1 MAWAKSEQPVASK
14 GQQPTYGADYYKA
27 LFEKKR
33 ENHAPIRMALVGKEN
48 TAKTGLSLD
57 LALKH
62 TDKEIIVL
70 DCDNSAQNTV
80 DLLLSNKVEGADR
93 IRVIPLIDEMDDAM
107 WNADNTT
114 NWLAVV
120 KKLEW
125 FTSYLGEQH
134 ENIGAVVMDG
144 GSTFLKWCEF
154 VMTERLIERGVIKD
168 DSDNFN
174 QKEWRE
180 RNRVF
185 KGVLN
190 RLTALPIT
198 YIFFTFHLKDKKQ
211 FMDKRERNL
220 LKVADKIFNQDSTG
234 ERYQGERMV
243 VAEGWHRYAYG
254 LYCGAQHNKFLIVD
268 RQVMIT
274 GSFNF
279 TDNAAESYLE
289 NCVKIWDSSAVEK
302 ARTYFN
308 MIRSKYVIKGYHD
321 DQQVATLDGN
331 GNIVTKPRQSQTSL
345 AGSR

>member
-1 MAWAKSEQPVASK
+1 MAWAKSEQPAASK

-62 TDKEIIVL
+62 TDKQIIVL

-80 DLLLSNKVEGADR
+80 DLLLSTNVKGADR

-107 WNADNTT
+107 WNEDNTT

-134 ENIGAVVMDG
+134 EDIGAVVMDG

-190 RLTALPIT
+190 RLTALPIP

-211 FMDKRERNL
+211 FMDVGNGTKAMMKIGEIVDWVDGTQRFVSQQIL
-220 LKVADKIFNQDSTG
+220 LRRYTKKGDKTAGVEADKSLNEGDFIIRATVNEMKG
-234 ERYQGERMV
+234 RNMEHLGKRYDVMSVKGGSV
-243 VAEGWHRYAYG
+243 SWEGLPFGW
-254 LYCGAQHNKFLIVD
+254 
-268 RQVMIT
+268 
-274 GSFNF
+274 
-279 TDNAAESYLE
+279 E
-289 NCVKIWDSSAVEK
+289 
-302 ARTYFN
+302 
-308 MIRSKYVIKGYHD
+308 
-321 DQQVATLDGN
+321 
-331 GNIVTKPRQSQTSL
+331 
-345 AGSR
+345 

>member
-190 RLTALPIT
+190 RLTALPIP

-211 FMDKRERNL
+211 FMDVGNGTKAMMKIGEIVDWVDGTQRFVSQQIL
-220 LKVADKIFNQDSTG
+220 LRRYTKKGDKTAGVEADKSLDEGDFIIRATVNEMKG
-234 ERYQGERMV
+234 RNMEHLGKRYDVMSVKAGNV
-243 VAEGWHRYAYG
+243 SWEGLPFGW
-254 LYCGAQHNKFLIVD
+254 V
-268 RQVMIT
+268 
-274 GSFNF
+274 
-279 TDNAAESYLE
+279 
-289 NCVKIWDSSAVEK
+289 
-302 ARTYFN
+302 
-308 MIRSKYVIKGYHD
+308 
-321 DQQVATLDGN
+321 
-331 GNIVTKPRQSQTSL
+331 
-345 AGSR
+345 

>member
-1 MAWAKSEQPVASK
+1 MAWAKSEEPVASK

-62 TDKEIIVL
+62 TDKQIIVL

-80 DLLLSNKVEGADR
+80 DLLLSTNVKGADR

-107 WNADNTT
+107 WNEDNTT

-154 VMTERLIERGVIKD
+154 VMTERLIERGVIAD
-168 DSDNFN
+168 ESDNFN

-190 RLTALPIT
+190 RLTALPIP

-211 FMDKRERNL
+211 FMDVGNGTKAMMKIGEIVDWVEGTQRFVSQQIMLRRYTKKGDKTAGVE
-220 LKVADKIFNQDSTG
+220 ADKSLNEGDFIIRATVNEMKG
-234 ERYQGERMV
+234 RNMEHLGKRYDVMSVKAGDV
-243 VAEGWHRYAYG
+243 SWEGLPFGW
-254 LYCGAQHNKFLIVD
+254 
-268 RQVMIT
+268 
-274 GSFNF
+274 
-279 TDNAAESYLE
+279 E
-289 NCVKIWDSSAVEK
+289 
-302 ARTYFN
+302 
-308 MIRSKYVIKGYHD
+308 
-321 DQQVATLDGN
+321 
-331 GNIVTKPRQSQTSL
+331 
-345 AGSR
+345 

>member
-1 MAWAKSEQPVASK
+1 MAWAKSEQGGVRK

-62 TDKEIIVL
+62 TDKKIIVL

-80 DLLLSNKVEGADR
+80 DLLLSTNVKGADR

-107 WNADNTT
+107 WNEDNTT

-134 ENIGAVVMDG
+134 EDIGAVVMDG

-190 RLTALPIT
+190 RLTALPIP

-211 FMDKRERNL
+211 FMDVGNGTKAMMKIGEIVDWVDGTQRFVSQQIL
-220 LKVADKIFNQDSTG
+220 LRRYTKKGDKTAGVEADKSLNEGDFIIRATVNEMKG
-234 ERYQGERMV
+234 RNMEHLGKRYDVMSVKGGSV
-243 VAEGWHRYAYG
+243 SWEGLPFGW
-254 LYCGAQHNKFLIVD
+254 
-268 RQVMIT
+268 
-274 GSFNF
+274 
-279 TDNAAESYLE
+279 E
-289 NCVKIWDSSAVEK
+289 
-302 ARTYFN
+302 
-308 MIRSKYVIKGYHD
+308 
-321 DQQVATLDGN
+321 
-331 GNIVTKPRQSQTSL
+331 
-345 AGSR
+345 

>member
-1 MAWAKSEQPVASK
+1 MAWAKSEQPTASK

-62 TDKEIIVL
+62 TDKQIIVL

-80 DLLLSNKVEGADR
+80 DLLLSTNVEGADR

-107 WNADNTT
+107 WNEDNTT

-190 RLTALPIT
+190 RLTALPIP

-211 FMDKRERNL
+211 FMDVGNGTKAMMKIGEIVDWVDGTQRFVSQQIL
-220 LKVADKIFNQDSTG
+220 LRRYTKKGDKTAGVEADKSLNEGDFIIRATVNEMKG
-234 ERYQGERMV
+234 RNMEHLGKRYDVMSVKGGSV
-243 VAEGWHRYAYG
+243 SWEGLPFG
-254 LYCGAQHNKFLIVD
+254 
-268 RQVMIT
+268 
-274 GSFNF
+274 
-279 TDNAAESYLE
+279 
-289 NCVKIWDSSAVEK
+289 WD
-302 ARTYFN
+302 
-308 MIRSKYVIKGYHD
+308 
-321 DQQVATLDGN
+321 
-331 GNIVTKPRQSQTSL
+331 
-345 AGSR
+345 

>member
-1 MAWAKSEQPVASK
+1 MAWAKSEQPAASK

-62 TDKEIIVL
+62 TDKQIIVL

-80 DLLLSNKVEGADR
+80 DLLLSTNVEGADR

-107 WNADNTT
+107 WNEDNTT

-134 ENIGAVVMDG
+134 EDIGAVVMDG

-190 RLTALPIT
+190 RLTALPIP

-211 FMDKRERNL
+211 FMDVGNGTKAMMKIGEIVDWVDGTQRFVSQQIL
-220 LKVADKIFNQDSTG
+220 LRRYTKKGDKTAGVEADKSLNEGDFIIRATINEMKGRNMQHLG
-234 ERYQGERMV
+234 KRYDVMSVKGGFV
-243 VAEGWHRYAYG
+243 SWEGLPFGW
-254 LYCGAQHNKFLIVD
+254 
-268 RQVMIT
+268 
-274 GSFNF
+274 
-279 TDNAAESYLE
+279 E
-289 NCVKIWDSSAVEK
+289 
-302 ARTYFN
+302 
-308 MIRSKYVIKGYHD
+308 
-321 DQQVATLDGN
+321 
-331 GNIVTKPRQSQTSL
+331 
-345 AGSR
+345 